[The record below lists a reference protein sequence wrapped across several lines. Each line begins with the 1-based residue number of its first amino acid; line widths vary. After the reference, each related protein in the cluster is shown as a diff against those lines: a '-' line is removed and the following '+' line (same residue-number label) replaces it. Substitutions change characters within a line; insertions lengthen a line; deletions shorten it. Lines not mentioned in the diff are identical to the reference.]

1 VRLLRTLRGRLIAA
15 MLLILVVAMG
25 VSALLDKAAEGR
37 KPHAVAAQGNGAL
50 EDEATQDA
58 LVLAGFTVPAL
69 ALIWLVSSW
78 SLRPLARVSQE
89 ARRVGPHAPAARLSA
104 AGLPAE
110 ILPLVDAVNGALDR
124 MADAF
129 AAERRFTENAAHEL
143 RTPLAVLGL
152 RLQRARQGECDWPSI
167 DRDLAQMNRL
177 VGQLLDLARK
187 ENAGRGGPDAARPVV
202 NLSRLAREA
211 SAMILPMAE
220 AQGRS
225 LAVSL
230 PDTLPV
236 RGDCDDLRDAIRN
249 LLENAVQ
256 HGSGTIRL
264 GAQRTATTI
273 TLQISDEGPGIP
285 PGQEEAVF
293 NRFHKDASSAG
304 TGLGLAIVREV
315 IRSHGGQVSVRPGA
329 GCVVEV
335 GLVAAGSQP
344 SALSHQSPDHSDD

>member
-15 MLLILVVAMG
+15 MLLILMLAIG
-25 VSALLDKAAEGR
+25 VSALLDKAAESR
-37 KPHAVAAQGNGAL
+37 PARAASGAGAL
-50 EDEATQDA
+50 QDEATQDA

-89 ARRVGPHAPAARLSA
+89 ARRVGPHAPAARLSPD
-104 AGLPAE
+104 GLPAE

-152 RLQRARQGECDWPSI
+152 RLQRARQGDCDWPRI
-167 DRDLAQMNRL
+167 EQDLAQMNRL
-177 VGQLLDLARK
+177 VSQLLDLARK
-187 ENAGRGGPDAARPVV
+187 ENAGRGGPGALRDVV

-211 SAMILPMAE
+211 GAMILPMAE

-225 LAVSL
+225 LILTL
-230 PDTLPV
+230 PDAMPV
-236 RGDCDDLRDAIRN
+236 YADADDLRDAIRN
-249 LLENAVQ
+249 LLENALQ

-264 GAQRTATTI
+264 SGQNTGATS
-273 TLQISDEGPGIP
+273 TLHVSDEGPGIP
-285 PGQEEAVF
+285 AGEEDAVF
-293 NRFHKDASSAG
+293 NRFHKDKASQG

-315 IRSHGGQVSVRPGA
+315 IRAHGGSVVVRPGP

-335 GLVAAGSQP
+335 VLALAG
-344 SALSHQSPDHSDD
+344 

>member
-1 VRLLRTLRGRLIAA
+1 MLRTLRGRLVAA
-15 MLLILVVAMG
+15 MLVILMVAMG
-25 VSALLDKAAEGR
+25 VSALLDRAAES
-37 KPHAVAAQGNGAL
+37 KPPHAVDAHGGGAL
-50 EDEATQDA
+50 QDEATQDA
-58 LVLAGFTVPAL
+58 LVLAGFTIPAL

-78 SLRPLARVSQE
+78 SLRPLARISQE
-89 ARRVGPHAPAARLSA
+89 ARRVGPHSPAARLSP

-152 RLQRARQGECDWPSI
+152 RLQRARHGECDWRSI

-177 VGQLLDLARK
+177 VSQLLDLARK
-187 ENAGRGGPDAARPVV
+187 ENAGRGGPGATRPIV

-211 SAMILPMAE
+211 CAMILPMAE
-220 AQGRS
+220 AQGRA
-225 LAVSL
+225 LAVTL
-230 PDTLPV
+230 PDTMPV
-236 RGDCDDLRDAIRN
+236 HGDADDLRDALRN

-264 GAQRTATTI
+264 TAEQAATTI
-273 TLQISDEGPGIP
+273 TLHISDEGPGIP
-285 PGQEEAVF
+285 SGEEEAVF
-293 NRFHKDASSAG
+293 SRFHKDKSSPG
-304 TGLGLAIVREV
+304 SGLGLAIVREV
-315 IRSHGGQVSVRPGA
+315 IRTHGGRVAVRPGP

-335 GLVAAGSQP
+335 GLVAAG
-344 SALSHQSPDHSDD
+344 